1 MKFKMDEIARATNGT
16 VIGGRGE
23 HLCVGIGIDS
33 RKANCSELFVAI
45 KGAHFDGHDF
55 IPSAIEMGVSSF
67 LVKRGF
73 PAPKGCHVVEVEDTE
88 KALGDIA
95 LWWRSK
101 FLIPVIAITGSN
113 GKSTTKEMAFSIL
126 STLGDVLKTEG
137 NFNNL
142 IGLPLTVFRLGGSH
156 VAAILEMGM
165 NAPGEIARLADIA
178 RPGIGLITNV
188 TAAHLAKLHSVDAVA
203 HAKGELFEKMGNE
216 GTIIVNNEDPW
227 VRKLAEGHRGP
238 RITFGMRNNS
248 DVRFLSMD
256 TDGLD
261 SMELS
266 ISVMGK
272 ELKLALP
279 VPGTHNLM
287 NAMAAIS
294 VGIALGVDPEEATHR
309 LSNFTPMAMRFEQV
323 QLANGVRVVNDSYN
337 ANPESMRA
345 AFRTV
350 GSAKRTGKFI
360 AVLGDMLELGSESES
375 LHEQLGSD
383 AVRLGVDMIYV
394 VGNFSSAIKAGA
406 SEAGMSQSDIT
417 VFDDIGKIA
426 GDLEDILKAGDVVL
440 VKGSRGMKME
450 KVVESLKHS
459 IGMG

>member
-1 MKFKMDEIARATNGT
+1 
-16 VIGGRGE
+16 
-23 HLCVGIGIDS
+23 
-33 RKANCSELFVAI
+33 
-45 KGAHFDGHDF
+45 
-55 IPSAIEMGVSSF
+55 
-67 LVKRGF
+67 
-73 PAPKGCHVVEVEDTE
+73 
-88 KALGDIA
+88 
-95 LWWRSK
+95 
-101 FLIPVIAITGSN
+101 
-113 GKSTTKEMAFSIL
+113 
-126 STLGDVLKTEG
+126 
-137 NFNNL
+137 
-142 IGLPLTVFRLGGSH
+142 
-156 VAAILEMGM
+156 
-165 NAPGEIARLADIA
+165 
-178 RPGIGLITNV
+178 
-188 TAAHLAKLHSVDAVA
+188 
-203 HAKGELFEKMGNE
+203 
-216 GTIIVNNEDPW
+216 
-227 VRKLAEGHRGP
+227 
-238 RITFGMRNNS
+238 
-248 DVRFLSMD
+248 
-256 TDGLD
+256 
-261 SMELS
+261 
-266 ISVMGK
+266 
-272 ELKLALP
+272 
-279 VPGTHNLM
+279 
-287 NAMAAIS
+287 
-294 VGIALGVDPEEATHR
+294 
-309 LSNFTPMAMRFEQV
+309 MAMRFEQV

>member
-1 MKFKMDEIARATNGT
+1 
-16 VIGGRGE
+16 
-23 HLCVGIGIDS
+23 
-33 RKANCSELFVAI
+33 
-45 KGAHFDGHDF
+45 
-55 IPSAIEMGVSSF
+55 
-67 LVKRGF
+67 
-73 PAPKGCHVVEVEDTE
+73 
-88 KALGDIA
+88 
-95 LWWRSK
+95 
-101 FLIPVIAITGSN
+101 
-113 GKSTTKEMAFSIL
+113 
-126 STLGDVLKTEG
+126 
-137 NFNNL
+137 
-142 IGLPLTVFRLGGSH
+142 
-156 VAAILEMGM
+156 
-165 NAPGEIARLADIA
+165 
-178 RPGIGLITNV
+178 
-188 TAAHLAKLHSVDAVA
+188 
-203 HAKGELFEKMGNE
+203 MGNE

-294 VGIALGVDPEEATHR
+294 VGIALGVDPEEATYR